1 MKTLSQFIIENLGM
15 SINEA
20 NFTKTHVQQSE
31 YALNALESVRD
42 KFTDDE
48 WYIIEG
54 LTTHEETLNTPV
66 LFPFLIMTPDAVAK
80 NDAYKVISL
89 HVDVEAKQSSKVQSE
104 FKKIGRK
111 AKKDGICSLYEAYL
125 KKNYEDESTNH
136 VQLDIYSITVDNM
149 VEPLKECIAVLKKFN
164 LV

>member
-15 SINEA
+15 CVNES

-31 YALNALESVRD
+31 YALNALEAVRD
-42 KFTDDE
+42 KFTNDE

-80 NDAYKVISL
+80 NDDYKVISL
-89 HVDVEAKQSSKVQSE
+89 HVDVEVKQSSKVQSE

-111 AKKDGICSLYEAYL
+111 AKKDGICSLYEADL
-125 KKNYEDESTNH
+125 KKNYEDESFNH
-136 VQLDIYSITVDNM
+136 VQLDLYSITVDNM

>member
-15 SINEA
+15 SVNEA
-20 NFTKTHVQQSE
+20 NFTKWHVKQSE
-31 YALNALESVRD
+31 YALNALEAIRD

-54 LTTHEETLNTPV
+54 LTTHEETSNTPV
-66 LFPFLIMTPDAVAK
+66 LFPFLIMTPDVVAK
-80 NDAYKVISL
+80 NDDYKVICL
-89 HVDVEAKQSSKVQSE
+89 HVDAEAKQSNKILSE

-111 AKKDGICSLYEAYL
+111 TKQDGICSLYEAYL

-136 VQLDIYSITVDNM
+136 VQLDLYSITVDNM

>member
-20 NFTKTHVQQSE
+20 NFTKWHVKQSE
-31 YALNALESVRD
+31 YALNALEAIRD

-54 LTTHEETLNTPV
+54 LTTHEETSNMPV
-66 LFPFLIMTPDAVAK
+66 LFPFLIMTPDVVAK
-80 NDAYKVISL
+80 NDDYKVICL
-89 HVDVEAKQSSKVQSE
+89 HVDVEAKQSSKVLSE
-104 FKKIGRK
+104 LKKIGRN
-111 AKKDGICSLYEAYL
+111 AKKDGLCSLFEVYL

-136 VQLDIYSITVDNM
+136 VQLDLYSITVDNM